1 MSEPF
6 HEANERLRE
15 RKRIENDK
23 DAEIERLTAELAD
36 CKESDRLIERLQ
48 ARVEVLEG
56 VRIAAEKLANSA
68 ESSMSF
74 LAWAQLYTALAATEQ
89 EHCDE

>member
-15 RKRIENDK
+15 RKRIENDR

-48 ARVEVLEG
+48 ARVEKLE
-56 VRIAAEKLANSA
+56 AENKELDGLNYIQAGMLAEA
-68 ESSMSF
+68 G
-74 LAWAQLYTALAATEQ
+74 LAATEQ
-89 EHCDE
+89 ETE